1 MYVPPKQ
8 RRRCLRVHYLRQRGT
23 SLKQIAEQLDLSV
36 ATVRADLKLVENH
49 WSSIAAAAADDLLL
63 ESLQL
68 LQFRLRLA
76 LNDDLLAKIAVNLTP
91 VEMLR
96 AHEAHQQR
104 LDNLAREI
112 RRTVEQVHRRAEQRT
127 DQTVLAEDDLQE
139 LEKTTPKSSQIAPS
153 DPTISSPEREIV
165 ESQAAQEKTTEEPIP
180 DPDPPELEALIAE
193 AVEHFPQLR
202 GQSPDQILTFLD
214 QLTDPTHE
222 RDPIPPAKAAA

>member
-23 SLKQIAEQLDLSV
+23 ALKQIAEQLDLSV

-76 LNDDLLAKIAVNLTP
+76 LNDELLAKIAVNLTP

-96 AHEAHQQR
+96 AQDAHQQR

-139 LEKTTPKSSQIAPS
+139 PEKTTPKSSQIAPS

-165 ESQAAQEKTTEEPIP
+165 ESQAAQEKTIEEPIP
-180 DPDPPELEALIAE
+180 DPDPPELEPLIAE

-222 RDPIPPAKAAA
+222 PDPIPPAQAAA